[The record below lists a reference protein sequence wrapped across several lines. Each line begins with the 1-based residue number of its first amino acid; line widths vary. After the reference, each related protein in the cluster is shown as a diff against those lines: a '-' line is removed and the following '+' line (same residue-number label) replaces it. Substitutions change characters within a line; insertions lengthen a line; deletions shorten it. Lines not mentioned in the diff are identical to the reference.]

1 MTRAQRGGRGCV
13 ACGAVTGVTGQRSVT
28 GLRTATAVLV
38 AGVIAL
44 MCSPGRSAADPDPA
58 AAPAPPPA
66 TPAPPPATAPVSPA
80 APASSRQPPTA
91 SPGSSQPAVPTSE
104 PARPPEAQPMAPQV
118 IARPRDDDGPVRLS
132 LPTAEDR
139 ALWQRSGFR
148 LGLGALY
155 GQLSGSGSVM
165 DLTLKGVTIRPGIR
179 LDPGWGLYLPVEY
192 AVTDREGAQFAAT
205 VEPTWYATPNI
216 AFALGLGYAGL
227 FGVHEFTATPPEQ
240 AFEQIGQSY
249 TFPDASTPVSRC
261 DGYGLVGLG
270 RMELGYV
277 LGPRSRT
284 HLALEAIGQW
294 TGCELSNIGR
304 DRYSGK
310 EYVIRQWWGHT
321 GFTVSWG
328 IEWR

>member
-1 MTRAQRGGRGCV
+1 MTRAQRDP
-13 ACGAVTGVTGQRSVT
+13 RSMT
-28 GLRTATAVLV
+28 GLRTAAAALA
-38 AGVIAL
+38 AGVVAV
-44 MCSPGRSAADPDPA
+44 MCSQGRSAADPDPA

-66 TPAPPPATAPVSPA
+66 TAPVSPA
-80 APASSRQPPTA
+80 PPAQSQPP
-91 SPGSSQPAVPTSE
+91 PGASQPAAPVSE
-104 PARPPEAQPMAPQV
+104 PARPPQAQPMAPQV
-118 IARPRDDDGPVRLS
+118 IAQPRDDDGPVRLS

-155 GQLSGSGSVM
+155 GQLLGSGSVM

-179 LDPGWGLYLPVEY
+179 LDSRWGLYLPVGY
-192 AVTDREGAQFAAT
+192 AVTDHSGAQFAAT

-227 FGVHEFTATPPEQ
+227 IGVHEFVLTPPEQ

-261 DGYGLVGLG
+261 DGYGVLGLG

-284 HLALEAIGQW
+284 HLALEVIGQW
-294 TGCELSNIGR
+294 TGCELSHGGK
-304 DRYSGK
+304 DRYSGM

-321 GFTVSWG
+321 GFTLSWG